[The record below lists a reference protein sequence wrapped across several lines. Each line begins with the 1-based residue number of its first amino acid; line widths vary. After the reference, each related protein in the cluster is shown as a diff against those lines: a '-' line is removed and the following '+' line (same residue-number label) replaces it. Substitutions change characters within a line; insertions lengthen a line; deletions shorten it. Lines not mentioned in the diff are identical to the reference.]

1 MSTRRRMDGWNVGR
15 TLTIAGVALFAVAAN
30 TPAQGADTK
39 EVAAYRFTDATL
51 AKYVKA
57 SRALAALG
65 RSAPVDTSDDERD
78 EEDEGGA
85 GSGGMSIAELTAKYD
100 SVPEARRAIT
110 SAGLT
115 TREYVVFT
123 FALFE
128 AGMAA
133 FVVEQQGWNKL
144 PSNVA
149 RSNVEFY
156 QRHKAT
162 LDSVGAERRPPQ

>member
-1 MSTRRRMDGWNVGR
+1 MIIRRS
-15 TLTIAGVALFAVAAN
+15 LTVAGVALFALAGSTAA
-30 TPAQGADTK
+30 QDADTK
-39 EVAAYRFTDATL
+39 EIAAYRFTDATL

-65 RSAPVDTSDDERD
+65 RPTPVDTSDNERD
-78 EEDEGGA
+78 EEDEGG
-85 GSGGMSIAELTAKYD
+85 GGNEGMSIAEITAKYD
-100 SVPEARRAIT
+100 SIPEARRAIT

-123 FALFE
+123 FALFQ

-144 PSNVA
+144 PPNVA

-156 QRHKAT
+156 QRHKTA
-162 LDSVGAERRPPQ
+162 LDSVAPERPPPE

>member
-1 MSTRRRMDGWNVGR
+1 MIGGWNVGW
-15 TLTIAGVALFAVAAN
+15 TFTVAAMALFALAGN
-30 TPAQGADTK
+30 LPAQDADTR
-39 EVAAYRFTDATL
+39 EVSAYRFTDATL

-57 SRALAALG
+57 ARALAALG
-65 RSAPVDTSDDERD
+65 KSMPADTSDDERD
-78 EEDEGGA
+78 EEDEGA
-85 GSGGMSIAELTAKYD
+85 AGGMSIAELTAKYD
-100 SVPEARRAIT
+100 AVPEARRAIT

-123 FALFE
+123 YALFQ

-144 PSNVA
+144 PPNVA

-156 QRHKAT
+156 QRHKAS
-162 LDSVGAERRPPQ
+162 LDSVAPEPKPPQ